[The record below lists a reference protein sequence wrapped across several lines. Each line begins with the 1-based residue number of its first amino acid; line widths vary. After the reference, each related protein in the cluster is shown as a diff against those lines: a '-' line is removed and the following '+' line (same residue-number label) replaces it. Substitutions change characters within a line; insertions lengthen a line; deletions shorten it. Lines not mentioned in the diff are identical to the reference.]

1 MYFENEGNKLVLF
14 LTYNVTLT
22 QTTHLLQGLE
32 LRVEVLQSSSQLSLF
47 GELMLLYAQSA
58 VELLH
63 QELDVVQSFC
73 FLVR

>member
-1 MYFENEGNKLVLF
+1 M
-14 LTYNVTLT
+14 THNVTLT

-32 LRVEVLQSSSQLSLF
+32 LRVEVLQSSNQLSLF
-47 GELMLLYAQSA
+47 GELMLLNAQGA

-63 QELDVVQSFC
+63 QELDIVQSFS